1 MMRKAVFI
9 SLVLLFIGGCTV
21 KATYNR
27 LDWVLTEYLES
38 YVELNKTQKADLRDH
53 MRATLAW
60 HRRTQ
65 LPAYVLWLESVRH
78 DVSLGMNQAQVEQ
91 HGLQLLVFWRAMMV
105 RLAADM
111 AVLLPQLDTQQREA
125 LFSSFADRNAEY
137 HEDYVQVSRQK
148 QRKNYTKWLKKRFD
162 GWLGSLTEQQ
172 EQLIATSAAQIQP
185 IATDALQTRHRWQT
199 QLREILQ
206 DHKDTATTRA
216 ALHKLFVQPE
226 NLRSDQ
232 YQQQL
237 IHNSNVVTQLIA
249 DISNQLTDKQRKH
262 FNKRVDKYIKLINEL
277 AQEVRPGQTES

>member
-9 SLVLLFIGGCTV
+9 SLVLLLIGGCTV

-148 QRKNYTKWLKKRFD
+148 QRKNHTKWLEKRFD

-185 IATDALQTRHRWQT
+185 IATNALKTRHRWQT

>member
-9 SLVLLFIGGCTV
+9 SLLLLLIGGCTV

-65 LPAYVLWLESVRH
+65 LPAYVLWLKSVRH
-78 DVSLGMNQAQVEQ
+78 DVPLGMNQAQVEQ

-237 IHNSNVVTQLIA
+237 IHNSNVITQLIA
-249 DISNQLTDKQRKH
+249 DISTQLTDKQRKH

>member
-9 SLVLLFIGGCTV
+9 SLVLLLIGGCTV

-65 LPAYVLWLESVRH
+65 LPAYVLWLKSVRH
-78 DVSLGMNQAQVEQ
+78 DVPLGMNQAQVEQ

-237 IHNSNVVTQLIA
+237 IHNSNVITQLIA
-249 DISNQLTDKQRKH
+249 DISTQLTDKQRKH